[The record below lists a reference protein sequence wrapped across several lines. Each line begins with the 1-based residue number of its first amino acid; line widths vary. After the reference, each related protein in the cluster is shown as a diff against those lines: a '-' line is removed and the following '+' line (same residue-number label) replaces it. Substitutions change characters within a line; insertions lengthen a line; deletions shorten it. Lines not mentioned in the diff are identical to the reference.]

1 MKRGDLV
8 TVSVKGDFGKPR
20 PAVVIQSD
28 WVVDTESV
36 LICQLTGEL
45 RDAPI
50 FRLTVPP
57 APANNL
63 KKVSQ
68 VMVDK
73 IFAIRRDKCSP
84 PFGSLG
90 KAELIAFNR
99 MLSLMVGLAD

>member
-28 WVVDTESV
+28 WVMDTESV

-50 FRLTVPP
+50 FRLAILP
-57 APANNL
+57 ATANNL
-63 KKVSQ
+63 EKVSQ

-73 IFAIRRDKCSP
+73 IFAIRRDKCSV
-84 PFGSLG
+84 PFGRINE
-90 KAELIAFNR
+90 AEMIALNR
-99 MLSLMVGLAD
+99 MLSLVVGLAD